1 MVKLIIIVLIANI
14 GFAQT
19 ADDVWK
25 KIDEVDS
32 FRNSLAKTLKSDQ
45 AITEE
50 TFNTVCKP
58 VGGKIKMIAESTGW
72 TFKQVTHKNRNEKNA
87 IDENVKKYYD
97 SFLNDAKK
105 MRESYK
111 TEINGVTGT
120 RYLQKITVQENCLS
134 CHGQLDKR
142 PQFIKDKYANDKAYD
157 FKVGD
162 LRGVYSV
169 FVPEKK

>member
-1 MVKLIIIVLIANI
+1 MIKLISLAFLFNI
-14 GFAQT
+14 GFAQ
-19 ADDVWK
+19 ASEDVWN
-25 KIDEVDS
+25 KIDEVDN
-32 FRNSLAKTLKSDQ
+32 FRNTLAKTLKSDQ
-45 AITEE
+45 VITEE

-87 IDENVKKYYD
+87 LDENLKVYYD
-97 SFLNDAKK
+97 SFLKDAKK

-111 TEINGVTGT
+111 TEINGVKGT
-120 RYLQKITVQENCLS
+120 RYLQRITVQENCLF
-134 CHGQLDKR
+134 CHGQMEKR
-142 PQFIKDKYANDKAYD
+142 PQFIKDKYVNDKAYD